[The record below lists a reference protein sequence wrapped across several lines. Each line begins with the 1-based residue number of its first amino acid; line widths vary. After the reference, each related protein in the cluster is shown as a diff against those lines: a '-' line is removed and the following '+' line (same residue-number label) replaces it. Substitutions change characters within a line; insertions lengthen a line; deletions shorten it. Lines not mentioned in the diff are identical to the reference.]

1 MHFALEMASHI
12 LQSLVGSYNLALR
25 YKSKVVRPWYV
36 TGNAKTHSHSTLIFM
51 GLDLLSPTLFL
62 AAHLMAG

>member
-12 LQSLVGSYNLALR
+12 LQSLVGSYNLALS
-25 YKSKVVRPWYV
+25 YKSRIGPWYV